1 MWFVLYFGK
10 VELITLIKK
19 SIDRFTQSEFVYR
32 FFFVIFV
39 PTF

>member
-1 MWFVLYFGK
+1 MWFVIYISK
-10 VELITLIKK
+10 VELITQIEK
-19 SIDRFTQSEFVYR
+19 SIDRFTHSEFVYR